1 MANVPCMTDGH
12 AQAVFIGTFLE
23 SGDSI
28 QLCNECLANF
38 AGAITAQVNGID
50 LDVFEGVLKELGD
63 ASAEGLAEAAAEFAA
78 PPAGI
83 ESPTAEQ
90 LAQEADEEGS
100 EPLTTAEG
108 APTDEPPEPAPA
120 DTDREVES
128 PPIGASGKPGSDV
141 TPPDIASSTDASS
154 EAESPPPGTEPVEVA
169 EQ

>member
-78 PPAGI
+78 PP
-83 ESPTAEQ
+83 T
-90 LAQEADEEGS
+90 EAAALIDQTEDTGGS
-100 EPLTTAEG
+100 DAIMHLPATAEG

-120 DTDREVES
+120 DTDQEAES
-128 PPIGASGKPGSDV
+128 PPIGASGKPGSDA
-141 TPPDIASSTDASS
+141 TPPDIASNTDASS
-154 EAESPPPGTEPVEVA
+154 EAESPPPSTEPIEVA